1 MSDKEIEMTKDER
14 DELERKIIRAVAEF
28 NESVERFVVNTRAL
42 IRRAKFAKAL
52 CDAPVTCNCSAV
64 LFATY
69 YSKERPGTLAD
80 VLETRTDLKGGWAR

>member
-1 MSDKEIEMTKDER
+1 MSKDER
-14 DELERKIIRAVAEF
+14 YELERKIIRAVAEF

-52 CDAPVTCNCSAV
+52 CDAAYVAKCSAI

-69 YSKERPGTLAD
+69 DSQERPGTLED
-80 VLETRTDLKGGWAR
+80 VLETRKDLKGGWAR